1 MKKYNIIEALN
12 MPEGTKFKRIDNKY
26 CGYPNDVYEI
36 KSSVYTGNYLSNC
49 QKEIELSSTTVNYE
63 FEEILEPMTFT
74 EMINKIAESPSDMDV
89 VITLKIDSAIKEWDC
104 LDDLFYSLSY
114 NLKNDKAKGLNLIL
128 NGEWYVEL
136 N

>member
-1 MKKYNIIEALN
+1 MKRYNIIEALN
-12 MPEGTKFKRIDNKY
+12 MPEGTKLRRVDDKCYSSNM
-26 CGYPNDVYEI
+26 VYEI

-74 EMINKIAESPSDMDV
+74 EMINKIAESPSDMNV
-89 VITLKIDSAIKEWDC
+89 VITLKIDTTTKEWDC
-104 LDDLFYSLSY
+104 LDDLFYNLSY
-114 NLKNDKAKGLNLIL
+114 NLKSDKAKGLNCIL
-128 NGEWYVEL
+128 NGKWYVEL